1 MGRGVTLWPRVGL
14 TESRV
19 RGLPALA
26 ILLVA
31 LLTGC
36 GGGGYSKS
44 DFIAQANAIC
54 TNTLRQTRAVA
65 PPASTAQP
73 GAMAAYLGRLVPLVQ
88 SEADQLRALKRPPG
102 TTRDR
107 LMLSQYFAALGQ
119 VVTAYRA
126 FEAAA
131 RRWRQRHDRER
142 RGHAPGEPRGC
153 SRHCLRHAIVRN
165 PGATVA

>member
-1 MGRGVTLWPRVGL
+1 VWGLQKPRVG
-14 TESRV
+14 R
-19 RGLPALA
+19 RPALA
-26 ILLVA
+26 ILLTA

-88 SEADQLRALKRPPG
+88 SEADQLRALRRPPG

-131 RRWRQRHDRER
+131 RSGDSDTVASVE
-142 RGHAPGEPRGC
+142 AT
-153 SRHCLRHAIVRN
+153 LRASPVAALASAYGMRSCGT

>member
-1 MGRGVTLWPRVGL
+1 MWGL
-14 TESRV
+14 SKARIH
-19 RGLPALA
+19 GLPALA
-26 ILLVA
+26 ILVTA

-36 GGGGYSKS
+36 GGGAGYTKS

-54 TNTLRQTRAVA
+54 TSTLRQTRAIA
-65 PPASTAQP
+65 PPASASEP
-73 GAMAAYLGRLVPLVQ
+73 GATAAYLGRLVPLLQ
-88 SEADQLRALKRPPG
+88 SEANQLRALKRPPG
-102 TTRDR
+102 TARDR

-131 RRWRQRHDRER
+131 RSGDSDTIASVE
-142 RGHAPGEPRGC
+142 AT
-153 SRHCLRHAIVRN
+153 LRASPVAELAAAYGIRSCGN

>member
-1 MGRGVTLWPRVGL
+1 MWGLGKPRVC
-14 TESRV
+14 R
-19 RGLPALA
+19 RPALA
-26 ILLVA
+26 ILLTA

-65 PPASTAQP
+65 PPTSTAQP

-88 SEADQLRALKRPPG
+88 SEANQLRALKRPPG
-102 TTRDR
+102 TARDR

-131 RRWRQRHDRER
+131 RSGDSDTIASVE
-142 RGHAPGEPRGC
+142 AT
-153 SRHCLRHAIVRN
+153 LRASPVAALATAYGMRSCGT

>member
-1 MGRGVTLWPRVGL
+1 MWGLRKPRVG
-14 TESRV
+14 R
-19 RGLPALA
+19 RPALA
-26 ILLVA
+26 ILLTA

-88 SEADQLRALKRPPG
+88 SEADQLRALRRPPG

-131 RRWRQRHDRER
+131 RSGDSDTVASVE
-142 RGHAPGEPRGC
+142 AT
-153 SRHCLRHAIVRN
+153 LRASPVAALASAYGMRSCGT

>member
-1 MGRGVTLWPRVGL
+1 MWGLQKPRVG
-14 TESRV
+14 R
-19 RGLPALA
+19 RPALA
-26 ILLVA
+26 ILLTA

-88 SEADQLRALKRPPG
+88 SEADQLRALRRPPG

-131 RRWRQRHDRER
+131 RSGDSDTVASVE
-142 RGHAPGEPRGC
+142 AT
-153 SRHCLRHAIVRN
+153 LRASPVAALASAYGMRSCGT